1 MEKIQMGKE
10 YRTRDGCPVR
20 VLAVDVK
27 NEKYPVLALIP
38 EGAGELSI
46 TFTED
51 GFRWEGREKDI
62 LDLVPVPKKHVWW
75 INFYNNRTDFVV
87 HFSKEEADAYASK
100 GRTACVRVE
109 FEEGQFDE

>member
-20 VLAVDVK
+20 ILAVDRK
-27 NEKYPVLALIP
+27 DSCYPVVALVGSP
-38 EGAGELSI
+38 EDVEYVMTYSS
-46 TFTED
+46 D
-51 GFRWEGREKDI
+51 GFWQHRTSDCS
-62 LDLVPVPKKHVWW
+62 DLVPVPQKHVWW